1 MNLTTWWLRHLT
13 KTQKNVKTKIY
24 PTNLWC
30 RFCEG
35 SSNLWGH
42 SRLLHV
48 SHLQLLQSCLQ
59 LHRVCTGP
67 LCLEP
72 TLHAHTQTHL
82 NTLTDWK
89 CLTVL
94 KWRHKSFSEGRV
106 EGGLTSPAGQQR
118 GCLCWRR
125 ASVMGSPSSSLSV
138 SRPAGFSSSSPAAP
152 QRSSSF
158 CQPLAPQIP
167 FDPLHSWDDPV
178 QNIFSSNSGS
188 VFCLCKTFNTKL
200 YEKVIAFWGTTMLL
214 MWKICR
220 NNFWGLGDNKSSHS
234 IWNCEPLSL
243 KHEKILL
250 CNMHLYNKCDKSVF
264 PAEPLSRCIWSN

>member
-1 MNLTTWWLRHLT
+1 M
-13 KTQKNVKTKIY
+13 KTKIY

-30 RFCEG
+30 RFRAG
-35 SSNLWGH
+35 SSSLWGH

-89 CLTVL
+89 CLTQKLFLRPHGGMVDITCRTTKGLSLLKEGERDGVSLLFSRSVEACWFLLILSSCSSTLILVL
-94 KWRHKSFSEGRV
+94 PTSRSPNPIWSAALLGRSCAKHFSIKLWV
-106 EGGLTSPAGQQR
+106 CVL
-118 GCLCWRR
+118 
-125 ASVMGSPSSSLSV
+125 SL
-138 SRPAGFSSSSPAAP
+138 
-152 QRSSSF
+152 Q
-158 CQPLAPQIP
+158 
-167 FDPLHSWDDPV
+167 D
-178 QNIFSSNSGS
+178 
-188 VFCLCKTFNTKL
+188 NTKL

-220 NNFWGLGDNKSSHS
+220 NNGNFLGLGDNTASHS
-234 IWNCEPLSL
+234 IWN
-243 KHEKILL
+243 
-250 CNMHLYNKCDKSVF
+250 
-264 PAEPLSRCIWSN
+264 